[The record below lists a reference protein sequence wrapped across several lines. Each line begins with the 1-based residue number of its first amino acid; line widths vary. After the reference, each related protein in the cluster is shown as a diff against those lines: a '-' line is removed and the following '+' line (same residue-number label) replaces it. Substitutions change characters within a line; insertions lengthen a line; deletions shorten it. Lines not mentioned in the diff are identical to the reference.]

1 MRNKVNVG
9 AGLDPPVIYCIDL
22 LWRDGQDP
30 TYSKMKSN
38 YFIFKSVKRDGFVA
52 IEKSRIDAIL
62 KKYEN
67 PEESLIAVLQDVQ
80 AVDGYI
86 SRESVEYI
94 TEISGIPSA
103 RIMGVASFY
112 AGFRLKPVGKYR
124 IMVCMGTACHVNGA
138 ERVGDTVK
146 RVLGI
151 EEGDVT
157 EDGLFSWE
165 EVACLG
171 CCSISPAMMINDTAY
186 GKLTPDKVTDIIN
199 SIREGENK

>member
-1 MRNKVNVG
+1 MMAKKFS
-9 AGLDPPVIYCIDL
+9 YIDTIL
-22 LWRDGQDP
+22 QK
-30 TYSKMKSN
+30 YS
-38 YFIFKSVKRDGFVA
+38 
-52 IEKSRIDAIL
+52 
-62 KKYEN
+62 N

-80 AVDGYI
+80 GVDGYI
-86 SRESVEYI
+86 SRESVEYL
-94 TEISGIPSA
+94 TEKTGIPSS

-124 IMVCMGTACHVNGA
+124 IMVCMGTACHVNGSQ
-138 ERVGDTVK
+138 RIGDTVK

-151 EEGDVT
+151 DEGDVT

-186 GKLTPDKVTDIIN
+186 GNLTQDKVVSIIEK
-199 SIREGENK
+199 IREEESK

>member
-1 MRNKVNVG
+1 MSENLMRIKS
-9 AGLDPPVIYCIDL
+9 IISK
-22 LWRDGQDP
+22 
-30 TYSKMKSN
+30 YS
-38 YFIFKSVKRDGFVA
+38 
-52 IEKSRIDAIL
+52 
-62 KKYEN
+62 N
-67 PEESLIAVLQDVQ
+67 PEESLIGVLQDVQ
-80 AVDGYI
+80 NEMGYI
-86 SRESVEYI
+86 SREAVEAI
-94 TEISGIPSA
+94 TKITGIPSS

-138 ERVGDTVK
+138 ERIGDTVG

-151 EEGDVT
+151 EAGDVT

-186 GKLTPDKVTDIIN
+186 GNLTPDKVKSIID
-199 SIREGENK
+199 SIREGEGK

>member
-1 MRNKVNVG
+1 MSEALKNNVYKI
-9 AGLDPPVIYCIDL
+9 L
-22 LWRDGQDP
+22 
-30 TYSKMKSN
+30 
-38 YFIFKSVKRDGFVA
+38 
-52 IEKSRIDAIL
+52 EK
-62 KKYEN
+62 YNN
-67 PEESLIAVLQDVQ
+67 PEENLIAVLQEVQ
-80 AVDGYI
+80 GVFGYI

-94 TEISGIPSA
+94 TEKTGIPSS

-138 ERVGDTVK
+138 ERIGDTVK
-146 RVLGI
+146 RELGV
-151 EEGDVT
+151 EAGDIT

-186 GKLTPDKVTDIIN
+186 GNLTPDKVVSIIN
-199 SIREGENK
+199 ELREGQSK

>member
-1 MRNKVNVG
+1 MRYIINDLIKINEPLNPYDITKAENKT
-9 AGLDPPVIYCIDL
+9 
-22 LWRDGQDP
+22 P
-30 TYSKMKSN
+30 TN
-38 YFIFKSVKRDGFVA
+38 T
-52 IEKSRIDAIL
+52 
-62 KKYEN
+62 
-67 PEESLIAVLQDVQ
+67 P
-80 AVDGYI
+80 
-86 SRESVEYI
+86 EYI
-94 TEISGIPSA
+94 TEKTDIPSS

-138 ERVGDTVK
+138 ERVGDTVR

-186 GKLTPDKVTDIIN
+186 GKLTPDMVTDIIN